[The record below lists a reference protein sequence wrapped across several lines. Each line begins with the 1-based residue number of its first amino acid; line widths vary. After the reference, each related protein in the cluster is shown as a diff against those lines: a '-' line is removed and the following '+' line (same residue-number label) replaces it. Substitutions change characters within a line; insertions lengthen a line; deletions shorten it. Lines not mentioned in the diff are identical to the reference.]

1 MNPMKNEIGNQYGKL
16 KVIEKGGQ
24 SPAKAT
30 RWVCLCECG
39 NKTEVI
45 GYSLRK
51 GITTS
56 CGCNRGRKE
65 EFEGS
70 AVYKKSYT
78 SLKRISK
85 KHKEKL
91 ELSLEEWMEKVND
104 NCFYCGLPPQDIHF
118 SYSKKRYSK
127 GIDEDNRETFNGID
141 RIDSSIGYTLDNTV
155 SCCNMCN
162 RMKSDFLQNE
172 FFNKIEL
179 IYIKWK
185 TKTQCAI

>member
-1 MNPMKNEIGNQYGKL
+1 MKNEVGNQYGKL

-24 SPAKAT
+24 SPSKAT

-56 CGCNRGRKE
+56 CGCSRGRKE

-70 AVYKKSYT
+70 AVYKKSYM

-85 KHKEKL
+85 KHKEPL
-91 ELSLEEWMEKVND
+91 ELSLNEWIEKVNE
-104 NCFYCGLPPQDIHF
+104 NCFYCGLPPYDKHY

-127 GIDEDNRETFNGID
+127 GIEEDNWEIFNGID
-141 RIDSSIGYTLDNTV
+141 RIDSSQGYTLNNTV

-162 RMKSDFLQNE
+162 RMKSDFSQEE
-172 FFNKIEL
+172 FFKQIKL
-179 IYIKWK
+179 IYIKHGK
-185 TKTQCAI
+185 